1 MGRKHKER
9 HFGDVDIRKGFKG
22 EGDMRH
28 LKESDIQKGIIISE
42 EIVGKETLGKAT
54 PRRYIKERSVGKQT
68 LRKGS

>member
-1 MGRKHKER
+1 
-9 HFGDVDIRKGFKG
+9 
-22 EGDMRH
+22 MRH